1 MVVVT
6 MHVVGFGFRT
16 DRWRLL
22 FNCICWR
29 ESCWDTLECVNLLL
43 LACTG
48 QFLVTYE
55 RWAGTCSGIA
65 KMFISLGSV
74 EFLAQVRAV
83 LLGDSRVPEPEEQA
97 FTCV

>member
-1 MVVVT
+1 M
-6 MHVVGFGFRT
+6 
-16 DRWRLL
+16 
-22 FNCICWR
+22 
-29 ESCWDTLECVNLLL
+29 
-43 LACTG
+43 
-48 QFLVTYE
+48 TYE

-74 EFLAQVRAV
+74 KFLAQVRAV